1 MKKFVSILLALTL
14 VFNLGIVAFA
24 TENTSLTITDEGD
37 REYVGYQLLNLTT
50 SLKTGE
56 HHPEHEGDHNNDCYN
71 YAYTVN
77 AKYRAVFQQEVYD
90 NGGNYLWEQNGK
102 PASASLITDAQILEY
117 LANQKSDNGDVYHT
131 MRQVADRLYR
141 SILAANIQP
150 DATDLDGENDNIAQG
165 YWMIADVT
173 ALDGN
178 ESNSLVMVDTKGQDA
193 LTVTSKTALPTVE
206 KKVKDIDD
214 SEDDNIADNGW
225 HDSADH
231 DIGDTIP
238 FKLTATLPSNIRAYI
253 VRAADGSNSH
263 DYSLIFH
270 DTLSAGLTLKPG
282 TFKVYMYE
290 TLYKA
295 NVDTDLNDYIADVT
309 AYFTTVTTGLET
321 GCSFEV
327 RCQDVIDIGF
337 IDSETGYDPAIPS
350 VTSDTAF
357 VVYYEATLNGNA
369 VVGGA
374 GNPNEVYLEFSN
386 EPYGDGTGKTE
397 TDKVTVFT
405 YQMVINKTDAHGHAL
420 AGAGFKLYKK
430 NLAGEYV
437 QLGNEL
443 KGDEM
448 TTFTW
453 TGLDDGDYK
462 LEESTVPE
470 GFNKMSD
477 ILFSISAVHDELA
490 AEPELRS
497 LDGGLMGVGSAD
509 TGTIEKDIVNNT
521 GTILPE
527 TGAEGTILLISLSTM
542 LVIVAAVFMITRK
555 KMSIYED

>member
-24 TENTSLTITDEGD
+24 AENTSLTITDEGD

-56 HHPEHEGDHNNDCYN
+56 HHAEHEGDHNNDCYN

-90 NGGNYLWEQNGK
+90 NGGNYLWEQTGK

-141 SILAANIQP
+141 SIQAAGLEA
-150 DATDLDGENDNIAQG
+150 DATGLDGENDNIAQG

-214 SEDDNIADNGW
+214 SEDDKIADNGW

-231 DIGDTIP
+231 DIGDTVP
-238 FKLTATLPSNIRAYI
+238 FKLTASLPSNLRAYI
-253 VRAADGSNSH
+253 VRDENGNSIH
-263 DYSLIFH
+263 PYQLIFH
-270 DTLSAGLTLKPG
+270 DTLSAGLTLDADS
-282 TFKVYMYE
+282 FKVYMYD

-295 NVDTDLNDYIADVT
+295 NVDTDVNDYAADVT
-309 AYFTTVTTGLET
+309 DYFTVNTNCED
-321 GCSFEV
+321 GCTFEV
-327 RCQDVIDIGF
+327 ACADVIG
-337 IDSETGYDPAIPS
+337 IPN
-350 VTSDTAF
+350 VTSDSAF
-357 VVYYEATLNGNA
+357 VVYYEAELNDAA
-369 VVGGA
+369 VMGGA
-374 GNPNEVYLEFSN
+374 GNTNEVYLEFTN

-397 TDKVTVFT
+397 TDKVVVFT
-405 YQMVINKTDAHGHAL
+405 YQLIINKTDAHGHAL

-437 QLGNEL
+437 VL
-443 KGDEM
+443 GDELIGDAM

-453 TGLDDGDYK
+453 NGLDDGDYK

-470 GFNKMSD
+470 GYNKMSD
-477 ILFSISAVHDELA
+477 ILFSITATHSENAS
-490 AEPELRS
+490 EPVLIS
-497 LDGGLMGVGSAD
+497 LDGGLMGTGAVD
-509 TGTIEKDIVNNT
+509 TGAITKDIVNNT
-521 GTILPE
+521 GTVLPE
-527 TGAEGTILLISLSTM
+527 TGAEGTFLLISLSTM
-542 LVIVAAVFMITRK
+542 LVTVAAVFMITRK

>member
-24 TENTSLTITDEGD
+24 AENTTLTIAGSED
-37 REYVGYQLLNLTT
+37 REYVGYQLLELTT

-56 HHPEHEGDHNNDCYN
+56 HHPEHEGNHNNDCYN

-90 NGGNYLWEQNGK
+90 NGGNYLWEQTGK

-117 LANQKSDNGDVYHT
+117 LANQTSDNGNTYHT

-141 SILAANIQP
+141 AILAANIQP
-150 DATDLDGENDNIAQG
+150 DATGLDGSNDNIAQG

-178 ESNSLVMVDTKGQDA
+178 ESNSLVMVDTKGQDE
-193 LTVTSKTALPTVE
+193 LVVTPKTALSTVE

-214 SEDDNIADNGW
+214 SEDDKIADNGW

-231 DIGDTIP
+231 DIGDTVP
-238 FKLTATLPSNIRAYI
+238 FKLTASLPSNLRAYI
-253 VRAADGSNSH
+253 VRDENGNSIH
-263 DYSLIFH
+263 PYQLIFH
-270 DTLSAGLTLKPG
+270 DTLSAGLTLDADS
-282 TFKVYMYE
+282 FKVYMYD

-295 NVDTDLNDYIADVT
+295 NVDTDVNDYAADVT
-309 AYFTTVTTGLET
+309 DYFTVNTNCED
-321 GCSFEV
+321 GCTFEV
-327 RCQDVIDIGF
+327 ACADVIG
-337 IDSETGYDPAIPS
+337 IPN
-350 VTSDTAF
+350 VTSDSAF
-357 VVYYEATLNGNA
+357 VVYYEAELNDAA
-369 VVGGA
+369 VMGGA
-374 GNPNEVYLEFSN
+374 GNTNEVYLEFTN

-397 TDKVTVFT
+397 TDKVVVFT
-405 YQMVINKTDAHGHAL
+405 YQLIINKTDAHGHAL

-437 QLGNEL
+437 VL
-443 KGDEM
+443 GDELIGDAM

-453 TGLDDGDYK
+453 NGLDDGDYK

-470 GFNKMSD
+470 GYNKMSD
-477 ILFSISAVHDELA
+477 ILFSITATHSENAS
-490 AEPELRS
+490 EPVLIS
-497 LDGGLMGVGSAD
+497 LDGGLMGTGAVD
-509 TGTIEKDIVNNT
+509 TGAITKDIVNNP
-521 GTILPE
+521 GTVLPE
-527 TGAEGTILLISLSTM
+527 TGAEGTFLLISLSTM
-542 LVIVAAVFMITRK
+542 LVTVAAVFMITRK